1 MLRQQT
7 IVCSHYENETLRVS
21 GFFAL
26 LRAGGTGGHQLR
38 PQVSPRAGNVNNLG
52 AAVQREL
59 IGTVGAGTLEVS
71 VRSDGD
77 DGGSQFFSN
86 S

>member
-1 MLRQQT
+1 MPRSGQEARGDTISWPPKLR
-7 IVCSHYENETLRVS
+7 CANLVS
-21 GFFAL
+21 
-26 LRAGGTGGHQLR
+26 
-38 PQVSPRAGNVNNLG
+38 SRAGNVNNLG